1 MDYVQGEIADS
12 EEKLYDRVT
21 VVEEMVES
29 LSDENNEL
37 RKYLNKV
44 TEELNAIIT
53 LLNTRYENN

>member
-29 LSDENNEL
+29 LNDENNEL

>member
-21 VVEEMVES
+21 VLEEMVES
-29 LSDENNEL
+29 LNDENNEL